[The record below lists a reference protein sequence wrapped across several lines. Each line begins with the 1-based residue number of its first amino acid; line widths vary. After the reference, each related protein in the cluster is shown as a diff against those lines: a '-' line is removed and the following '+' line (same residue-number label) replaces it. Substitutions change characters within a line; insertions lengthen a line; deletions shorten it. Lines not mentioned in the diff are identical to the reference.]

1 MKDAG
6 RPSVQLQRYGY
17 YRNWEPGVREPA
29 SSVPGQYPF
38 ARSGNI
44 PRPLLSQTGL
54 LRRQKGPAAMRW
66 GHSELEPAGSVVLS
80 VRNEGKPPNTS
91 ERNSSGPSGRPG
103 DPPHPGT
110 RGPVPA
116 VDAPKAEI
124 EQVPPTGAT
133 AHRRW
138 KGWNYGAEADNSA
151 SQPRRKT
158 RTYCHTGFVYKSLR
172 QGPPHAPL
180 RIRRKN
186 GDIRRLIAP
195 VAKLDPSRVKME
207 TYSPADPV
215 LISRAHM
222 RPLKRAEKRGR
233 GGKILPAPMAGKT
246 AKSRAENPGTE
257 TQRSPVSSPEYIMT
271 SWRMSTSRPSSM
283 AIIMSSASAI
293 ILA

>member
-1 MKDAG
+1 M
-6 RPSVQLQRYGY
+6 
-17 YRNWEPGVREPA
+17 
-29 SSVPGQYPF
+29 
-38 ARSGNI
+38 
-44 PRPLLSQTGL
+44 
-54 LRRQKGPAAMRW
+54 
-66 GHSELEPAGSVVLS
+66 
-80 VRNEGKPPNTS
+80 
-91 ERNSSGPSGRPG
+91 
-103 DPPHPGT
+103 
-110 RGPVPA
+110 PA

-151 SQPRRKT
+151 SQPRRKM

-186 GDIRRLIAP
+186 GDIRRRTP
-195 VAKLDPSRVKME
+195 SVAKLDPPRVKIE
-207 TYSPADPV
+207 TYGQDGVV
-215 LISRAHM
+215 LITRAHM
-222 RPLKRAEKRGR
+222 RPLKRAEKRGL
-233 GGKILPAPMAGKT
+233 GGKIPSAPMTGKT

-257 TQRSPVSSPEYIMT
+257 SQRSPASSPEYIMT
-271 SWRMSTSRPSSM
+271 SWRMSTSRPSSI